1 MKIIIRKVEYNTKN
15 AKLIK
20 KTKHGRA
27 SSESDYIEELCLD
40 YAGRYFIHAYGGIN
54 SKYPDEEIIPISKEA
69 AREVLFDKKEKN
81 ASG

>member
-15 AKLIK
+15 GKLIK

-27 SSESDYIEELCLD
+27 SGESDYIED
-40 YAGRYFIHAYGGIN
+40 AYGGIN

-69 AREVLFDKKEKN
+69 AREFLFDKKEKN